1 MANAVERAL
10 ADGRVLLCEAG
21 TGTGKTLA
29 YLVPAVLSGKKV
41 VVSTATRAL
50 QEQIYFKDL
59 PLVAK
64 AVGREPRAAL
74 VKGLSNY
81 LCKRRFDELKKSSD
95 ALRPSMA
102 RALDEISRFSEESE
116 MGDLAEL
123 ASLREDDPVR
133 LAVASSSETRLGP
146 GCVHYDDCFVTRMK
160 RAAEA
165 AQIVIVNHHL
175 FFADLS
181 LRGPHPGR
189 VLPDYDAV
197 VFDEAHRLE
206 DIATEFFGL
215 RVSETRLE
223 RALGDAER
231 AFGLAGGGGPL
242 FTAAGA
248 SRVVDDARAAA
259 RRLFDELGLVTR
271 TEEPRTTLAR
281 DDFTGN
287 VPARFFALDTALEG
301 IEALASAT
309 RGRLAQIGGTRR
321 AVPTED
327 ALEST
332 ERRMALLR
340 IELAT
345 ILDGGV
351 GRVTWFERGAKGR
364 TLSSAPVDMSRML
377 RERVFESVP
386 SVILTSATLAT
397 HRAKSD
403 GGGAFGYV
411 RARLGLDADS
421 VGVEELLVG
430 SPFDFPRQALL
441 YTPRDLPEPASP
453 GFIDGASERVAELVR
468 LTGGGCFVLTTSL
481 RSMRL
486 FHGKLRALLPGVRL
500 FVQGDAPKASLLAA
514 FREAGDAVLVA
525 TMSFW
530 EGVDVPGRA
539 LRLVALEK
547 IPFLV
552 PTDPIV
558 RARAEALEAEGKS
571 AFSSLHVPAAT
582 IVLKQGFGRL
592 VRTRRDAGIV
602 ALLDDRVHRRGY
614 GKALLAA
621 LPPACRAS
629 ELDEVRR
636 FWSSHASAEPDD
648 SERDDAE
655 PADVPF

>member
-1 MANAVERAL
+1 MASAVEHAL
-10 ADGRVLLCEAG
+10 AENRVLLCEAG

-29 YLVPAVLSGKKV
+29 YLVPSLLSGKKV
-41 VVSTATRAL
+41 LISTATRAL
-50 QEQIYFKDL
+50 QEQIFYKDL
-59 PLVAK
+59 PLVAR
-64 AVGREPRAAL
+64 ALGREPRAAL

-81 LCKRRFDELKKSSD
+81 LCKRRFSELKQSPE
-95 ALRPSMA
+95 ALRPGVA
-102 RALDEISRFSEESE
+102 RALDAMTRWEDETD

-146 GCVHYDDCFVTRMK
+146 SCVHYDDCFVTRMK
-160 RAAEA
+160 RQAEA
-165 AQIVIVNHHL
+165 AELVVVNHHL
-175 FFADLS
+175 FFADLA

-206 DIATEFFGL
+206 DIATEFFGI
-215 RVSETRLE
+215 RISETRIERALSDAE
-223 RALGDAER
+223 RALGLAGSADPLFSPGTSRLFER
-231 AFGLAGGGGPL
+231 ARAAAGAWFDELGRAGGGG
-242 FTAAGA
+242 
-248 SRVVDDARAAA
+248 
-259 RRLFDELGLVTR
+259 
-271 TEEPRTTLAR
+271 EPRTTLAR
-281 DDFTGN
+281 DDFSGN
-287 VPARFFALDTALEG
+287 VSERWIELDSALEG
-301 IEALASAT
+301 LEALASGA
-309 RGRLAQIGGTRR
+309 RGRLATRSGGRR
-321 AVPTED
+321 SVPIED
-327 ALEST
+327 ALEAT

-340 IELAT
+340 SELAT
-345 ILDGGV
+345 IVDGGV
-351 GRVTWFERGAKGR
+351 GRVTWFERGGR
-364 TLSSAPVDMSRML
+364 GRSLSSAPVDLSRML

-386 SVILTSATLAT
+386 AVILTSATLAT
-397 HRAKSD
+397 RRSKPD
-403 GGGAFGYV
+403 RGAFGYV
-411 RARLGLDADS
+411 RARLGLDTDS
-421 VGVEELLVG
+421 VSVEELLVG
-430 SPFDFPRQALL
+430 SPFDFARQALL
-441 YTPRDLPEPASP
+441 YTPNDLPAPGSP
-453 GFIDGASERVAELVR
+453 GFVEGASERIAELVR

-486 FHGKLRALLPGVRL
+486 FHERLRTLLPGVRL
-500 FVQGDAPKASLLAA
+500 LVQGDAPKASLLAQ

-571 AFSSLHVPAAT
+571 AFSELHVPAAT

-621 LPPACRAS
+621 LPPAGRAND
-629 ELDEVRR
+629 LDEVRR
-636 FWSSHASAEPDD
+636 FWASHESPTLGDSAL
-648 SERDDAE
+648 AE
-655 PADVPF
+655 VPS